1 MLVLHLSGQIETVNS
16 GLERAFE
23 QRSSHHQ
30 DLVMRYE
37 KVDESRCHQA
47 FKTSTYEEFKDH
59 NPNRVEGTCEWVLN
73 SHEYLRWW
81 RATNNDI
88 LWISADPGC
97 GKSVLAK
104 SLIDEVLTLSSSNVS
119 TVYFFFKDHDEQ
131 NNLASALCA
140 VLHQLFSLQP
150 HLLAHALPSWRKNKE
165 KIRYEVDEMWR
176 IFMEA
181 TSDPACGNT
190 ICLFDG
196 LDECRE
202 QDQIRLVKR
211 LHIFQNQ
218 HSKGKENWLKF
229 LVTSRPYD
237 DIQDRFEPI
246 TRFFPQIHL
255 RGEEENDLI
264 REEVNLVVRV
274 KVKELGV
281 SLKLSSAKQKE
292 LEKELTSIKH
302 RTYLW
307 LHLAVDDIRETLK
320 NSFRPNEESIPSLP
334 KSVNEAYAKILAR
347 IQVDQKPKAKLILRV
362 VVGARR
368 PLYIHE
374 LAMALGIATSPNA
387 KTASRA
393 GLQLNDLDKKIRR
406 LCGLFVFIRESKVY
420 LIHQSARDF
429 LIAEF
434 CHTSTL
440 EWYLEPQITELQMA
454 EICVRYLLMDDVEN
468 AAQDYAL
475 SLLDYAAE
483 NWADHFRAVISPNQK
498 LVQWVNELYHA
509 PSNRFKVWFPRFW
522 KKAMPHW
529 GLHPTNL
536 MQLSAFNG
544 HRDILNQLLSSGRW
558 SDDRVDSNGMTALK
572 WACESGH
579 SDIVE
584 ILLCNGADTYG
595 GSPEYGHALIIASE
609 YGRSEIV
616 RMLLEHGVDV
626 DAGDEEFGTALQIAA
641 AAGHSEVVHVLLKKG
656 ANVNACSKEY
666 DSALHAASRGGSVE
680 IVEELLDYGADVN
693 AQNRDHETAL
703 YAACQEGYVE
713 IVELLLKDRALDAS
727 EGDVLHEA
735 SRNGY
740 LDIVQYLVHKG
751 ARVNAQSDLYGSALQ
766 QASLGGH
773 IDIAQYLLDVGADVN
788 AHGGGYGNAL
798 QAASAR
804 GHLEIVRLLIK
815 HRVNV
820 KAQGGKYG
828 NALQAASAAGI
839 LEVPPVVL
847 QEGPHIYADNTDHVN
862 NGFAALV
869 QRHTMIVEIL
879 LNCGADVHSQGGR
892 LGNALQAASLGGGI
906 AIVDMLLGE
915 GAEVNSK
922 GGQYANALYAASA
935 KGHLEIVQRLLDKG
949 ADVNAR
955 GGHYGN
961 ALQVAS
967 KGINEKIQLLLPDD
981 ESGDRV
987 YDYPCG
993 SQYDIV
999 QILLERGAE
1008 VNAQGGFYGNALQAA
1023 SAGGHLDVVQALLK
1037 AEADVN
1043 AQGGKYST
1051 ALCAATENGYQ
1062 KIVQMLLSNGAQVA
1076 LENQQHRTS

>member
-1 MLVLHLSGQIETVNS
+1 MLVLHLSEQIEMVNS

-30 DLVMRYE
+30 DLVMRYAKE
-37 KVDESRCHQA
+37 DECRCHQA

-73 SHEYLRWW
+73 SHEYLQWW
-81 RATNNDI
+81 KATNNDI

-104 SLIDEVLTLSSSNVS
+104 SLIDEVFALSSSNVS
-119 TVYFFFKDHDEQ
+119 TVYFFFKDNDEQ

-150 HLLAHALPSWRKNKE
+150 HLLAHALPSWKKNKE
-165 KIRYEVDEMWR
+165 KIQYEVDEMWR

-202 QDQIRLVKR
+202 QDQIRLVKK
-211 LHIFQNQ
+211 LHLFQNQ
-218 HSKGKENWLKF
+218 RSMGKENWLKF

-246 TRFFPQIHL
+246 TRSFPQIHL
-255 RGEEENDLI
+255 RGEEENDRI
-264 REEVNLVVRV
+264 REEINLVVRV
-274 KVKELGV
+274 KVKELSV
-281 SLKLSSAKQKE
+281 SLNLSSAKQKE
-292 LEKELTSIKH
+292 LEKELTRIKH

-307 LHLAVDDIRETLK
+307 LHLAVDDIRKTLK
-320 NSFRPNEESIPSLP
+320 DSFRPNEESIPPLP

-368 PLYIHE
+368 PLHIHE

-393 GLQLNDLDKKIRR
+393 GLQRNGLDKRIRR

-429 LIAEF
+429 LTAKF
-434 CHTSTL
+434 SHTSRS
-440 EWYLEPQITELQMA
+440 EWYLEPQTTELQMA
-454 EICVRYLLMDDVEN
+454 EICVRYLVMDDVEN
-468 AAQDYAL
+468 DARDYVL

-509 PSNRFKVWFPRFW
+509 LSNRLSVWFPRFW
-522 KKAMPHW
+522 KKAKPFW
-529 GLHPTNL
+529 GYHPTNL
-536 MQLSAFNG
+536 IQLSAFNG
-544 HRDILNQLLSSGRW
+544 HRNILSQLLSSGRW
-558 SDDRVDSNGMTALK
+558 SNDKVDSHGMTALK

-579 SDIVE
+579 VDVVK
-584 ILLCNGADTYG
+584 ILLCKGADFNG
-595 GSPEYGHALIIASE
+595 GSQMYEEALLVASE
-609 YGRSEIV
+609 YGHSEIV
-616 RMLLEHGVDV
+616 QMLLEYGVDV

-641 AAGHSEVVHVLLKKG
+641 AEGHSEVVHVLLRQG
-656 ANVNACSKEY
+656 ANVNACSEQY
-666 DSALHAASRGGSVE
+666 DSALHAASREGHSE
-680 IVEELLDYGADVN
+680 IVAELLVYGADVN
-693 AQNRDHETAL
+693 AQNTNHETAL
-703 YAACQEGYVE
+703 YAPCREGYID
-713 IVELLLKDRALDAS
+713 IVELLLKDRALDACQA
-727 EGDVLHEA
+727 GALHEA
-735 SRNGY
+735 SAVGF
-740 LDIVQYLVHKG
+740 LDIVQCLVHKG
-751 ARVNAQSDLYGSALQ
+751 ARVNAQVDYDGNALQ

-773 IDIAQYLLDVGADVN
+773 INIVQYLLNLKADVN
-788 AHGGGYGNAL
+788 AQGGFYGNAL

-804 GHLEIVRLLIK
+804 GHLEIVRLIIK
-815 HRVNV
+815 HGVNV
-820 KAQGGKYG
+820 RTQGGRYG
-828 NALQAASAAGI
+828 NALQAASAAGV
-839 LEVPPVVL
+839 LEGPHMVL
-847 QEGPHIYADNTDHVN
+847 QEGPQIYANNTDHVN
-862 NGFAALV
+862 SIFAALV
-869 QRHTMIVEIL
+869 QRHTIIVEIL
-879 LNCGADVHSQGGR
+879 LNYGADVHSQGGC

-906 AIVDMLLGE
+906 AIVNMLLE
-915 GAEVNSK
+915 KGADVNSQ

-935 KGHLEIVQRLLDKG
+935 KGHLEIVQRLLDEG
-949 ADVNAR
+949 ADVNAQ

-967 KGINEKIQLLLPDD
+967 MGINEKIQRILLDD
-981 ESGDRV
+981 ESDDRV

-999 QILLERGAE
+999 QILLERGAD

-1023 SAGGHLDVVQALLK
+1023 SAGGHLDVVQALFK
-1037 AEADVN
+1037 AGADVN

-1051 ALCAATENGYQ
+1051 ALCAATEKGYQ
-1062 KIVQMLLSNGAQVA
+1062 EIVQMLLSNGAQVGSR
-1076 LENQQHRTS
+1076 ESTIQN